1 MRSPSGWGDGCHNG
15 RYTWQKSLGV
25 RVFGKLHASALFRTV
40 RQSRGST
47 AKYCWRE
54 LMTPQMQGSRVYE
67 QSPQSDAAGLCWAS
81 QRNWFAT
88 AKPADWPLSVPGWLK
103 LRVSTTSRD
112 VRNDVSDRSGT
123 WILPRLTGFAVG
135 STDAISDVDRSR
147 GVGHVVVWRSRSS
160 HRTSTNM
167 RLPEYPDS

>member
-1 MRSPSGWGDGCHNG
+1 MRWWLSQWPVYVAQVTRCPGIREAACKCAFQDCSPES
-15 RYTWQKSLGV
+15 
-25 RVFGKLHASALFRTV
+25 RVDSEI
-40 RQSRGST
+40 
-47 AKYCWRE
+47 CWRE

-88 AKPADWPLSVPGWLK
+88 AKPGDWPLPVRGWLK
-103 LRVSTTSRD
+103 MGVSTTSRD

-160 HRTSTNM
+160 HRTSTNL